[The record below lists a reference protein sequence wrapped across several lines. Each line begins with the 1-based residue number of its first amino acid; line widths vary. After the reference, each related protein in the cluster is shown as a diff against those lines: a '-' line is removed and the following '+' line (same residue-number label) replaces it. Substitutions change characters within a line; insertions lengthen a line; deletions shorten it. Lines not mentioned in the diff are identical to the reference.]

1 MATRYWI
8 GGAGDW
14 VDTANW
20 SASSGGAGGA
30 SVPTSADDVVFDSA
44 SGASLFSVRFDTFG
58 SGVCNNLTIAT
69 SANARVHMPMG
80 TAETLS
86 IYGNLTISASAH
98 ASAGVVAESNQLY
111 MAATSGT
118 KTIDTGGKSN
128 VLGDMAISG
137 GATYSLSSNVAATLA
152 DEGTTITVSAGTL
165 DINGKTLT
173 VGNITL
179 SGTGNIVFTGGGT
192 IDYPASYQNYGLNFT
207 GSGSYDSARAG
218 TTKFTRG
225 SSHVTAVT
233 KSGAGTLGFG
243 VLRLTNNAGYGAH
256 AWSIPVNTAIGELII
271 GAPSAAD
278 YTTVKL
284 AITGTTILN
293 KITAEGTDNTRQLLQ
308 SATAG
313 TRAAVQV
320 LSPLRPAPTYL
331 NIKDLIVTSGG
342 PILAAS
348 NCVDGGNNVGVL
360 FGKKLPGFGAML

>member
-1 MATRYWI
+1 MA
-8 GGAGDW
+8 
-14 VDTANW
+14 
-20 SASSGGAGGA
+20 
-30 SVPTSADDVVFDSA
+30 
-44 SGASLFSVRFDTFG
+44 
-58 SGVCNNLTIAT
+58 CNNLTIAA
-69 SANARVHMPMG
+69 SANARVYMYPG
-80 TAETLS
+80 AAETLS
-86 IYGNLTISASAH
+86 IHGSLSVSATAH
-98 ASAGVVAESNQLY
+98 ASAGVVAQQNQLY
-111 MAATSGT
+111 MAAASGT

-128 VLGDMAISG
+128 TLGDMVISG

-207 GSGSYDSARAG
+207 GSGSYDSARTG
-218 TTKFTRG
+218 TTKFTAG
-225 SSHVTAVT
+225 SSNQTYIT

-243 VLRLTNNAGYGAH
+243 VLRLTNNAGFGAFT
-256 AWSIPVNTAIGELII
+256 WSMPANTAISELII
-271 GAPSAAD
+271 GAPGASD
-278 YTTVKL
+278 YSTVKL

-320 LSPLRPAPTYL
+320 LSPLKPAPIHT
-331 NIKDLIVTSGG
+331 NIKDINVTSGG
-342 PILAAS
+342 PILANA
-348 NCVDGGNNVGVL
+348 NCVDGGNNVGVF